1 MLVEATLD
9 HFESFYILK
18 CERTN
23 IEWTGF
29 SQAPSQDYFYKW
41 YIKQLCSTKRSIYF
55 LLVDNNLAGYCYL
68 DTIDEYTVEI
78 AYGISELYS
87 GKGKGTELIAAI
99 IDVLGERGIRS
110 VVAWVS
116 EANIGSSKILLKN
129 SFIKKSQSEYRQLPL
144 KMNASLFYLWQRKI

>member
-1 MLVEATLD
+1 M
-9 HFESFYILK
+9 
-18 CERTN
+18 
-23 IEWTGF
+23 
-29 SQAPSQDYFYKW
+29 
-41 YIKQLCSTKRSIYF
+41 
-55 LLVDNNLAGYCYL
+55 VDNNLAGYCYL

-116 EANIGSSKILLKN
+116 EANVGSSKILLKN